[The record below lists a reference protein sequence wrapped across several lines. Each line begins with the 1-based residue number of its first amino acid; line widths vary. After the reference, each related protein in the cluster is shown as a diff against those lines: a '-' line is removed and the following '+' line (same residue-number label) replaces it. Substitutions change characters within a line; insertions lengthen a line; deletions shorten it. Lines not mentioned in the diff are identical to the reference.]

1 MLNLRLN
8 EGFSL
13 TTFKE
18 EFQQTFEVTYEKNL
32 PALIEKKLLS
42 MEENRVRLTFEGM
55 LLLDYVLLK
64 LTKDTI

>member
-1 MLNLRLN
+1 
-8 EGFSL
+8 
-13 TTFKE
+13 
-18 EFQQTFEVTYEKNL
+18 
-32 PALIEKKLLS
+32 